1 MVQAEHALDVG
12 HFHFRFDE
20 RRSDNVHIGFH
31 LRLGIALEDGLLDV
45 LHIAH
50 DATEFVRTAVE
61 PLAQREERTAVDF
74 VSDSEECLGTLADA
88 GEMRR
93 RRAFA
98 LVLGVSHRVEVSR
111 NVSASHFASTVLGWV
126 ACAMVGRVERHT

>member
-12 HFHFRFDE
+12 HLDLALDE
-20 RRSDNVHIGFH
+20 RRSDNIHIRFD
-31 LRLGIALEDGLLDV
+31 LRLGIALEDVRLDG

-74 VSDSEECLGTLADA
+74 VSDLQESLRSLADA
-88 GEMRR
+88 GERR
-93 RRAFA
+93 CLSGFA
-98 LVLGVSHRVEVSR
+98 LVLGVSHRVEMSR